1 MGVEGGGADHPPLPI
16 PTAAEAGLG
25 SGRRPSSGRGSP
37 GSTRPAARGA
47 AEAAGLRAAARCTS
61 AGRSPGPWRC
71 RCGRPPAPRRCGRT
85 VSARRRPGP
94 RVGQTRPGAA
104 AAWVGGGGGQMEEGR
119 GGDAAE
125 SSEASG
131 VGSFCSAASEC
142 GPDFLGPDR
151 DLGQATQAASSS
163 GQRGPSRLALGGW
176 TPVRAPRTASC
187 SRAPGSARSPA
198 PRAWV
203 RGGRRPGCRVRG
215 ARGSRRSRG
224 RPSSTG
230 TQDAAAA
237 RQPAPRRPRRAAFD
251 APSLAAAGTSG
262 AVQPF
267 GPVVRVSSPRDVRMH
282 GERGRIQKCPRVGV
296 AARAGSF
303 SSTNRQERKRPA
315 QSLKHGRRSG
325 GSVGEPAT
333 APGAPGPRSRAVP
346 VLSGVPS
353 LFCVRDCGA
362 APVPPSRRLTS

>member
-1 MGVEGGGADHPPLPI
+1 M
-16 PTAAEAGLG
+16 
-25 SGRRPSSGRGSP
+25 
-37 GSTRPAARGA
+37 RPAARGA

-104 AAWVGGGGGQMEEGR
+104 AAWVGGGEGGQMEEGR

-125 SSEASG
+125 PSG

-224 RPSSTG
+224 RPSST
-230 TQDAAAA
+230 
-237 RQPAPRRPRRAAFD
+237 
-251 APSLAAAGTSG
+251 
-262 AVQPF
+262 
-267 GPVVRVSSPRDVRMH
+267 
-282 GERGRIQKCPRVGV
+282 
-296 AARAGSF
+296 
-303 SSTNRQERKRPA
+303 
-315 QSLKHGRRSG
+315 
-325 GSVGEPAT
+325 
-333 APGAPGPRSRAVP
+333 
-346 VLSGVPS
+346 
-353 LFCVRDCGA
+353 
-362 APVPPSRRLTS
+362 